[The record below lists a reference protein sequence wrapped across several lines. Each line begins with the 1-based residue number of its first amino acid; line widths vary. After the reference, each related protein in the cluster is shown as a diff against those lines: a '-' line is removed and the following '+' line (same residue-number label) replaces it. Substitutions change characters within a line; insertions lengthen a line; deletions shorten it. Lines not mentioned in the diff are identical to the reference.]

1 MPRLPSVLVPFILVA
16 LVATACGGSD
26 ADAVTEDGARLVDD
40 DESAE
45 AAEESTDPTE
55 DTSADQGDKPTVEIP
70 EGDAPT
76 ELVIDDLIEGT
87 GDEAVAGQTV
97 EVHYVGVLYE
107 DGTEFDAS
115 WNRGQTFEFKLGQ
128 GQVIQGWDQGFEG
141 MKVGGRRRLVIP
153 SDLAYGS
160 AGSGA
165 IGPDATLVFVV
176 DLVSVAAPP
185 PPADPADEPELTYPD
200 PVPTELVI
208 EDLVEGEG
216 DRSAQPDDTLI
227 VNYVGGAMSTQE
239 VIDSSWQ
246 RGEALRIDLNEI
258 IPGWAQ
264 GVVGMKPGGRR
275 MVVIPPE
282 LAYCAEGVPGFIPPD
297 ETLVFIIDLIEIS

>member
-1 MPRLPSVLVPFILVA
+1 M
-16 LVATACGGSD
+16 
-26 ADAVTEDGARLVDD
+26 VDN
-40 DESAE
+40 DEPAE
-45 AAEESTDPTE
+45 TDPESTDPAE
-55 DTSADQGDKPTVEIP
+55 DTSADPGAKPTVEIP

-87 GDEAVAGQTV
+87 GAEAVAGQTV
-97 EVHYVGVLYE
+97 EVHYVGVLFD

-115 WNRGQTFEFKLGQ
+115 WNRGQTFDFKLGQ

-141 MKVGGRRRLVIP
+141 MKVGGRRRLIIP
-153 SDLAYGS
+153 SDLAYGP
-160 AGSGA
+160 AGSDT

-176 DLVSVAAPP
+176 DLVSVTAPP

-239 VIDSSWQ
+239 VVDSSWQ
-246 RGEALRIDLNEI
+246 RGEALRINLREI

-275 MVVIPPE
+275 MLVIPPE
-282 LAYCAEGVPGFIPPD
+282 LAYSAEGVPGFIAPD
-297 ETLVFIIDLIEIS
+297 ETLVFIVELIEIS